1 MMDCRNKRQATS
13 LKIENTVGNGLIV
26 VDDIEVFFA
35 ANEPPFYS
43 LAKGIGFRETAGQ
56 FAEPLNAFEARKKM
70 PKPHRTQSVLVQIE
84 AIELY

>member
-1 MMDCRNKRQATS
+1 MMDCRNKWQASS

-26 VDDIEVFFA
+26 VDDIEVLFA

-43 LAKGIGFRETAGQ
+43 LAKGIGFRETTGQ
-56 FAEPLNAFEARKKM
+56 FAEPLNAFEAGKKM